1 MLSKIKQSWKVK
13 DVRRRILYTL
23 MMILIFRIGTTI
35 PVPGVDTSI
44 ISKLVSGNSLLA
56 LYNMF
61 TGGAFSNFTLFALG
75 IGPYITASIIIQL
88 LTVGFESLKELQ
100 KSGEEGRKKMNMYTR
115 YTALVLAIIQAVGIT
130 LGVVKGALKSDNI
143 FFITTVIITLIAASM
158 ILMWMGDR
166 ITEKGLGNG
175 SSIII
180 FVGIISRIPTD
191 IISVVNSV
199 QSGTIKLWLAI
210 ILAIIMLITI
220 TLVTFINEAV
230 RKIPVQYAKKVVGRK
245 MVGAQNTHIPLKL
258 AMAGVMPIIFASAF
272 MTFPAMI
279 IQIFVPDI
287 ATQAGFWSVI
297 YKFSIAT
304 SSSAVPIGYTIA
316 NALVYLLLIVG
327 FTFFYSYATF
337 NPADI
342 SSTIKRN
349 GGFIPGIRAGK
360 PTTEYLSSVMSK
372 LLWFGGLFLAVI
384 AIIPMLARFLPI
396 DLAFGGTSILIVV
409 GVALEMIQQLESQLA
424 VRHYKGFLE

>member
-44 ISKLVSGNSLLA
+44 ISSLVSGNSLLA

-130 LGVVKGALKSDNI
+130 LGVVKSALSSDSI
-143 FFITTVIITLIAASM
+143 FFIVTVIITLVSASM

-180 FVGIISRIPTD
+180 FVGIISRIPSD
-191 IISVVNSV
+191 LISVVKSV
-199 QSGTIKLWLAI
+199 QSGTLVLWLAI
-210 ILAIIMLITI
+210 VLAVIMLVTI
-220 TLVTFINEAV
+220 ALVTFINEAV

-245 MVGAQNTHIPLKL
+245 LYGGQNSHIPMKVNQS
-258 AMAGVMPIIFASAF
+258 GVMPIIFASSLLAF
-272 MTFPAMI
+272 PQTIALFMGENA
-279 IQIFVPDI
+279 QKFVSTYLSTSGDI
-287 ATQAGFWSVI
+287 GFWI
-297 YKFSIAT
+297 YRSLE
-304 SSSAVPIGYTIA
+304 V
-316 NALVYLLLIVG
+316 LLIV
-327 FTFFYSYATF
+327 FFSYFYTTISF
-337 NPADI
+337 NVDDI
-342 SSTIKRN
+342 AENMKNN
-349 GGFIPGIRAGK
+349 GGFIPGIRPGR
-360 PTTEYLSSVMSK
+360 PTIEYLSKILSRIT
-372 LLWFGGLFLAVI
+372 LAGALFLAVI
-384 AIIPMLARFLPI
+384 AMIPAFTVHFMNVNMSLA
-396 DLAFGGTSILIVV
+396 GTSILIVV
-409 GVALEMIQQLESQLA
+409 GVALELKRQLESHLVMRSYQ
-424 VRHYKGFLE
+424 GFLK

>member
-44 ISKLVSGNSLLA
+44 ISSLVSGNSLLA

-100 KSGEEGRKKMNMYTR
+100 RSGEEGRKKMNMYTR
-115 YTALVLAIIQAVGIT
+115 YTALALAIIQAIGIT
-130 LGVVKGALKSDNI
+130 LGVVKSALKSDNI

-175 SSIII
+175 SSVII
-180 FVGIISRIPTD
+180 FIGIISRIPTD
-191 IISVVNSV
+191 IISVVNAV
-199 QSGTIKLWLAI
+199 QSKTLLLWLAI
-210 ILAIIMLITI
+210 LLAVIMLVTI

-245 MVGAQNTHIPLKL
+245 LYGGQNSHIPMKVNQS
-258 AMAGVMPIIFASAF
+258 GVMPIIFASSLLAF
-272 MTFPAMI
+272 PQTIALFMGENA
-279 IQIFVPDI
+279 QNFVSTYLSTSGDI
-287 ATQAGFWSVI
+287 GFWI
-297 YKFSIAT
+297 YRSLE
-304 SSSAVPIGYTIA
+304 V
-316 NALVYLLLIVG
+316 LLIV
-327 FTFFYSYATF
+327 FFSYFYTTISF
-337 NPADI
+337 NVDDI
-342 SSTIKRN
+342 AENMKNN
-349 GGFIPGIRAGK
+349 GGFIPGIRPGR
-360 PTTEYLSSVMSK
+360 PTIDYLSRILSRIT
-372 LLWFGGLFLAVI
+372 LAGALFLALI
-384 AIIPMLARFLPI
+384 AMIPAFTVHFMNVNMSLA
-396 DLAFGGTSILIVV
+396 GTSILIVV
-409 GVALEMIQQLESQLA
+409 GVALELKRQLESHLVMRSYQ
-424 VRHYKGFLE
+424 GFLK

>member
-35 PVPGVDTSI
+35 PVPDVNTSI
-44 ISKLVSGNSLLA
+44 ISSLVSGNSLLA

-100 KSGEEGRKKMNMYTR
+100 KSGEEGRKKMNMYTK

-130 LGVVKGALKSDNI
+130 LGVIKSALTSDSI
-143 FFITTVIITLIAASM
+143 FSIATVIMTLVSASM

-180 FVGIISRIPTD
+180 FVGIISRIPSD
-191 IISVVNSV
+191 FISVVKSV
-199 QSGTIKLWLAI
+199 QSGTLVLWLAI
-210 ILAIIMLITI
+210 VLAVIMLVTI
-220 TLVTFINEAV
+220 ALVTFINEAV

-245 MVGAQNTHIPLKL
+245 LYGGQNSHIPMKVNQS
-258 AMAGVMPIIFASAF
+258 GVMPIIFASSLLAF
-272 MTFPAMI
+272 PQTIALFMGENA
-279 IQIFVPDI
+279 QNFVSTYLSTSGDI
-287 ATQAGFWSVI
+287 GFWI
-297 YKFSIAT
+297 YRSLE
-304 SSSAVPIGYTIA
+304 V
-316 NALVYLLLIVG
+316 LLIV
-327 FTFFYSYATF
+327 FFSYFYTTISF
-337 NPADI
+337 NVDDI
-342 SSTIKRN
+342 AENMKNN
-349 GGFIPGIRAGK
+349 GGFIPGIRPGR
-360 PTTEYLSSVMSK
+360 PTIDYLSRILSRIT
-372 LLWFGGLFLAVI
+372 LAGALFLAVI
-384 AIIPMLARFLPI
+384 AMIPAFTVHFMSVNMSLA
-396 DLAFGGTSILIVV
+396 GTSILIVV
-409 GVALEMIQQLESQLA
+409 GVALELKRQLESHLVMRSYQ
-424 VRHYKGFLE
+424 GFLK

>member
-35 PVPGVDTSI
+35 PVPDVNTSI
-44 ISKLVSGNSLLA
+44 ISSLVSGNSLLA

-130 LGVVKGALKSDNI
+130 LGVIKSALTSDSI
-143 FFITTVIITLIAASM
+143 FSIATVIMTLVSASM

-245 MVGAQNTHIPLKL
+245 LYGGQNSHIPMKVNQS
-258 AMAGVMPIIFASAF
+258 GVMPIIFASSLLAF
-272 MTFPAMI
+272 PQTIALFMGENA
-279 IQIFVPDI
+279 QNFVSTYLSTSGDI
-287 ATQAGFWSVI
+287 GFWI
-297 YKFSIAT
+297 YRSLE
-304 SSSAVPIGYTIA
+304 V
-316 NALVYLLLIVG
+316 LLIV
-327 FTFFYSYATF
+327 FFSYFYTTISF
-337 NPADI
+337 NVDDI
-342 SSTIKRN
+342 AENMKNN
-349 GGFIPGIRAGK
+349 GGFIPGIRPGR
-360 PTTEYLSSVMSK
+360 PTVDYLSKILSRIT
-372 LLWFGGLFLAVI
+372 LAGALFLAVI
-384 AIIPMLARFLPI
+384 AMIPAFTVHFMSVNMSLA
-396 DLAFGGTSILIVV
+396 GTSILIVV
-409 GVALEMIQQLESQLA
+409 GVALELKRQLESHLVMRSYQ
-424 VRHYKGFLE
+424 GFLK

>member
-191 IISVVNSV
+191 IISVEENIIDVSKALGKKTTQMTIMVQDRERHNYIFEVARKLGCKIRMFDAGDVAAGIATCFEETGVDMLMGIGGGPEGVITAAAIKCMGGDMQAQIYPLSDEERERCHQMGYLDSDIEKKLTIDDLAKGDDLFFAATGITEGNLLKGVVNIGGNKARTESV
-199 QSGTIKLWLAI
+199 VMRGRTGTIRFVNAI
-210 ILAIIMLITI
+210 HNLDKNEIL
-220 TLVTFINEAV
+220 
-230 RKIPVQYAKKVVGRK
+230 
-245 MVGAQNTHIPLKL
+245 
-258 AMAGVMPIIFASAF
+258 
-272 MTFPAMI
+272 
-279 IQIFVPDI
+279 
-287 ATQAGFWSVI
+287 
-297 YKFSIAT
+297 
-304 SSSAVPIGYTIA
+304 
-316 NALVYLLLIVG
+316 
-327 FTFFYSYATF
+327 
-337 NPADI
+337 
-342 SSTIKRN
+342 
-349 GGFIPGIRAGK
+349 
-360 PTTEYLSSVMSK
+360 
-372 LLWFGGLFLAVI
+372 
-384 AIIPMLARFLPI
+384 I
-396 DLAFGGTSILIVV
+396 DLMKKYNM
-409 GVALEMIQQLESQLA
+409 E
-424 VRHYKGFLE
+424 

>member
-88 LTVGFESLKELQ
+88 LTVGFDSLKELQ
-100 KSGEEGRKKMNMYTR
+100 KSGEEGRKKMNMYTK

-130 LGVVKGALKSDNI
+130 LGVIKSALTSDSI
-143 FFITTVIITLIAASM
+143 FSIATVIMTLVSASM

-180 FVGIISRIPTD
+180 FVGIISRIPSD
-191 IISVVNSV
+191 LISVVKSV
-199 QSGTIKLWLAI
+199 QSGTLVLWLAI
-210 ILAIIMLITI
+210 VLAVIMLVTI
-220 TLVTFINEAV
+220 ALVTFINEAV

-245 MVGAQNTHIPLKL
+245 LYGGQNSHIPMKVNQS
-258 AMAGVMPIIFASAF
+258 GVMPIIFASSLLAF
-272 MTFPAMI
+272 PQTIALFMGKNA
-279 IQIFVPDI
+279 QNFVSTYLSTSGDI
-287 ATQAGFWSVI
+287 GFWI
-297 YKFSIAT
+297 YRSLE
-304 SSSAVPIGYTIA
+304 V
-316 NALVYLLLIVG
+316 LLIV
-327 FTFFYSYATF
+327 FFSYFYTTISF
-337 NPADI
+337 NVDDI
-342 SSTIKRN
+342 AENMKNN
-349 GGFIPGIRAGK
+349 GGFIPGIRPGR
-360 PTTEYLSSVMSK
+360 PTIDYLSRILSRIT
-372 LLWFGGLFLAVI
+372 LAGALFLAVI
-384 AIIPMLARFLPI
+384 AMIPAFTVHFMSVNMSLA
-396 DLAFGGTSILIVV
+396 GTSILIVV
-409 GVALEMIQQLESQLA
+409 GVALELKRQLESHLVMRSYQ
-424 VRHYKGFLE
+424 GFLK

>member
-88 LTVGFESLKELQ
+88 LTVGFDSLKELQ
-100 KSGEEGRKKMNMYTR
+100 KSGEEGRKKMNMYTK

-130 LGVVKGALKSDNI
+130 LGVIKSALTSDSI
-143 FFITTVIITLIAASM
+143 FSIATVIMTLVSASM

-180 FVGIISRIPTD
+180 FVGIISRIPSD
-191 IISVVNSV
+191 LISVVKSV
-199 QSGTIKLWLAI
+199 KSGTLVLWLAI
-210 ILAIIMLITI
+210 VLAVIMLVTI
-220 TLVTFINEAV
+220 ALVTFINEAV

-245 MVGAQNTHIPLKL
+245 LYGGQNSHIPMKVNQS
-258 AMAGVMPIIFASAF
+258 GVMPIIFASSLLAF
-272 MTFPAMI
+272 PQTIALFMGKNA
-279 IQIFVPDI
+279 QNFVSTYLSTSGDI
-287 ATQAGFWSVI
+287 GFWI
-297 YKFSIAT
+297 YRSLE
-304 SSSAVPIGYTIA
+304 V
-316 NALVYLLLIVG
+316 LLIV
-327 FTFFYSYATF
+327 FFSYFYTTISF
-337 NPADI
+337 NVDDI
-342 SSTIKRN
+342 AENMKNN
-349 GGFIPGIRAGK
+349 GGFIPGIRPGR
-360 PTTEYLSSVMSK
+360 PTVDYLSKILSRIT
-372 LLWFGGLFLAVI
+372 LAGALFLAVI
-384 AIIPMLARFLPI
+384 AMIPAFTVHFMSVNMSLA
-396 DLAFGGTSILIVV
+396 GTSILIVV
-409 GVALEMIQQLESQLA
+409 GVALELKRQLESHLVMRSYQ
-424 VRHYKGFLE
+424 GFLK

>member
-1 MLSKIKQSWKVK
+1 MISKIKQSWKVK
-13 DVRRRILYTL
+13 DVRKRILYTL

-44 ISKLVSGNSLLA
+44 ISSLVSGNSLLA

-130 LGVVKGALKSDNI
+130 LGVVKSALKSDNI

-175 SSIII
+175 SSVII
-180 FVGIISRIPTD
+180 FVGIISRIPSD

-199 QSGTIKLWLAI
+199 QSETLQIWLAI
-210 ILAIIMLITI
+210 ILAIIMLVTI

-245 MVGAQNTHIPLKL
+245 LYGGQNSHIPMKVNQS
-258 AMAGVMPIIFASAF
+258 GVMPIIFASSLLAF
-272 MTFPAMI
+272 PQTIALFMGENA
-279 IQIFVPDI
+279 QNFVSTYLSTSGDI
-287 ATQAGFWSVI
+287 GFWI
-297 YKFSIAT
+297 YRSLE
-304 SSSAVPIGYTIA
+304 V
-316 NALVYLLLIVG
+316 LLIV
-327 FTFFYSYATF
+327 FFSYFYTTISF
-337 NPADI
+337 NVDDI
-342 SSTIKRN
+342 AENMKNN
-349 GGFIPGIRAGK
+349 GGFIPGIRPGRPTIDYLTKILSRITLAGA
-360 PTTEYLSSVMSK
+360 
-372 LLWFGGLFLAVI
+372 LFLAVI
-384 AIIPMLARFLPI
+384 AMIPAFTVHFMNVNMSLA
-396 DLAFGGTSILIVV
+396 GTSILIVV
-409 GVALEMIQQLESQLA
+409 GVALELKRQLESHLVMRSYQ
-424 VRHYKGFLE
+424 GFLK

>member
-130 LGVVKGALKSDNI
+130 LGVIKSALTSDSI
-143 FFITTVIITLIAASM
+143 FSIATVIMTLVSASM

-245 MVGAQNTHIPLKL
+245 LYGGQNSHIPMKVNQS
-258 AMAGVMPIIFASAF
+258 GVMPIIFASSLLAF
-272 MTFPAMI
+272 PQTIALFMGENA
-279 IQIFVPDI
+279 QNFVSTYLSTSGDI
-287 ATQAGFWSVI
+287 GFWI
-297 YKFSIAT
+297 YRSLE
-304 SSSAVPIGYTIA
+304 V
-316 NALVYLLLIVG
+316 LLIV
-327 FTFFYSYATF
+327 FFSYFYTTISF
-337 NPADI
+337 NVDDI
-342 SSTIKRN
+342 AENMKNN
-349 GGFIPGIRAGK
+349 GGFIPGIRPGR
-360 PTTEYLSSVMSK
+360 PTVDYLSKILSRIT
-372 LLWFGGLFLAVI
+372 LAGALFLAVI
-384 AIIPMLARFLPI
+384 AMIPAFTVHFMSANMSLA
-396 DLAFGGTSILIVV
+396 GTSILIVV
-409 GVALEMIQQLESQLA
+409 GVALELKRQLESHLVMRSYQ
-424 VRHYKGFLE
+424 GFLK

>member
-35 PVPGVDTSI
+35 PVPDVNTSI
-44 ISKLVSGNSLLA
+44 ISSLVSGNSLLA

-130 LGVVKGALKSDNI
+130 LGVIKSALTSDSI
-143 FFITTVIITLIAASM
+143 FSIATVIMTLVSASM

-180 FVGIISRIPTD
+180 FVGIISRIPSD
-191 IISVVNSV
+191 LISVVKSV
-199 QSGTIKLWLAI
+199 QSGTLVLWLAI
-210 ILAIIMLITI
+210 VLAVIMLVTI
-220 TLVTFINEAV
+220 ALVTFINEAV

-245 MVGAQNTHIPLKL
+245 LYGGQNSHIPMKVNQS
-258 AMAGVMPIIFASAF
+258 GVMPIIFASSLLAF
-272 MTFPAMI
+272 PQTIALFMGKNA
-279 IQIFVPDI
+279 QNFVSTYLSTSGDI
-287 ATQAGFWSVI
+287 GFWI
-297 YKFSIAT
+297 YRSLE
-304 SSSAVPIGYTIA
+304 V
-316 NALVYLLLIVG
+316 LLIV
-327 FTFFYSYATF
+327 FFSYFYTTISF
-337 NPADI
+337 NVDDI
-342 SSTIKRN
+342 AENMKNN
-349 GGFIPGIRAGK
+349 GGFIPGIRPGR
-360 PTTEYLSSVMSK
+360 PTIDYLSRILSRIT
-372 LLWFGGLFLAVI
+372 LAGALFLAVI
-384 AIIPMLARFLPI
+384 AMIPAFTVHFMSVNMSLA
-396 DLAFGGTSILIVV
+396 GTSILIVV
-409 GVALEMIQQLESQLA
+409 GVALELKRQLESHLVMRSYQ
-424 VRHYKGFLE
+424 GFLK